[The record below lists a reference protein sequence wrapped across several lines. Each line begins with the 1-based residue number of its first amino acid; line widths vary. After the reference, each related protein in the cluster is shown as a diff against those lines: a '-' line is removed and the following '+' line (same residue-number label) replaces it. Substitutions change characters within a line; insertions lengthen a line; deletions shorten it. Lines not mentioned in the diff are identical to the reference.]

1 MSKFSLETKTD
12 PIVESIIN
20 QLRER
25 SELGQNKYGTTLAEN
40 ELSALEWIEHAKQ
53 ESMDQILYLEALKQK
68 LTINTK

>member
-12 PIVESIIN
+12 PIVESVIN
-20 QLRER
+20 QFRER
-25 SELGQNKYGTTLAEN
+25 SELGQNKYGTTLEEN

-68 LTINTK
+68 LTLNK